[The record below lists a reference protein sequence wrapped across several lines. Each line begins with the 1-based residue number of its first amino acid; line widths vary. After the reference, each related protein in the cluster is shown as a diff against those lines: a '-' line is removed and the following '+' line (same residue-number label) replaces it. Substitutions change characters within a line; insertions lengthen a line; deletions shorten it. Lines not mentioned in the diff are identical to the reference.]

1 MLTMTDIIGLSDL
14 SAAEI
19 AAVAKHEHVPEVI
32 ACEIGSYLI
41 QAPGGTRRLEV
52 MLADEACRA
61 RARGDTVYALQ
72 LQDVLDRFW
81 QLHSDGTYQ

>member
-1 MLTMTDIIGLSDL
+1 MLTMTGIIGLSDL

-41 QAPGGTRRLEV
+41 QAPRRN
-52 MLADEACRA
+52 ASPRSAACR
-61 RARGDTVYALQ
+61 
-72 LQDVLDRFW
+72 
-81 QLHSDGTYQ
+81 

>member
-14 SAAEI
+14 SAAEV

-41 QAPGGTRRLEV
+41 HTPGGTRRLEV
-52 MLADEACRA
+52 HACR
-61 RARGDTVYALQ
+61 
-72 LQDVLDRFW
+72 
-81 QLHSDGTYQ
+81 

>member
-32 ACEIGSYLI
+32 ACEIGSYLESVRVR
-41 QAPGGTRRLEV
+41 QAKLARSSRWKSGPG
-52 MLADEACRA
+52 
-61 RARGDTVYALQ
+61 RG
-72 LQDVLDRFW
+72 
-81 QLHSDGTYQ
+81 